1 MSETVN
7 QHSVFYV
14 EGMCC
19 ADEQVIIE
27 KKLRSLAGIEEY
39 KFNLVARKLHVT
51 HSLKPNILVAALR
64 EVGFTAKVFSLQPD
78 LPQSF
83 FRRHRAAIVTA
94 VAAAAAVSGICLS
107 ALGIGQVFLIPLYA
121 IAVTITARCLLK
133 NDCGK
138 SG

>member
-27 KKLRSLAGIEEY
+27 KKLRLLDGIEEY

-64 EVGFTAKVFSLQPD
+64 EVGFTAKAFSLQPD

-83 FRRHRAAIVTA
+83 FRRHRAVIVTA
-94 VAAAAAVSGICLS
+94 IAYKGMRNTCPIPSADRQIPETAAAAAT
-107 ALGIGQVFLIPLYA
+107 
-121 IAVTITARCLLK
+121 AVTIAARCLLK